1 MKTRYF
7 FALLLLICFTN
18 VLAQNKPK
26 SDSVV
31 YLSPYVVVGLNPKQV
46 QVSGSYSL
54 YVPKGILTERV
65 RVAVKNSNSWADY
78 VFDETYKLK
87 PIAEV
92 EAYIHQNKHLPDVP
106 STADVMRGGL
116 DLGDG
121 QRILLQKVEELTLY
135 IIQQEKRIRA
145 LEEKLGKG
153 QPKR

>member
-1 MKTRYF
+1 MKKLCF
-7 FALLLLICFTN
+7 ILVLLSANFIN
-18 VLAQNKPK
+18 ALAQNKPK

-78 VFDETYKLK
+78 VFDETYPLK

-92 EAYIHQNKHLPDVP
+92 EAYIQQNKHLPDVP
-106 STADVMRGGL
+106 STADVVRGGL

-135 IIQQEKRIRA
+135 IIQQEKRIKA
-145 LEEKLGKG
+145 LESKLNAA
-153 QPKR
+153 QPKH